1 MSAGPPGP
9 NGTTIFTGR
18 LGQAWPS
25 AGAAATASDPISRL
39 RRAIRCMMILPG
51 RHVISCVA
59 VRSSCHGARGRA
71 RWRRLLLL
79 LLLVHLAAPPLLLGL
94 EERGEDL
101 AD

>member
-9 NGTTIFTGR
+9 NGTTILIGL

-25 AGAAATASDPISRL
+25 GGVAATASDPINRL
-39 RRAIRCMMILPG
+39 RRAMRCMMILPG
-51 RHVISCVA
+51 RHVVGCVV

-71 RWRRLLLL
+71 RWLRLL
-79 LLLVHLAAPPLLLGL
+79 LLLVHLAAPALLLGL

-101 AD
+101 A